1 VETLDGMGTEFDL
14 LKDYF
19 KANRGTP
26 FILAFMILLLS
37 AGTLLTTDRPNDED
51 NVANYTFYSLVIGI
65 AIQAVV
71 TIRESRKH
79 PHSSDSKP
87 PNSP

>member
-1 VETLDGMGTEFDL
+1 MEKKLNR

-19 KANRGTP
+19 KANPGTP

-37 AGTLLTTDRPNDED
+37 AAALLATGRPNDAG
-51 NVANYTFYSLVIGI
+51 NVANYAFYSLVLGI
-65 AIQAVV
+65 AIQVVV

-79 PHSSDSKP
+79 SHPSDSRP
-87 PNSP
+87 PDPA